1 MVLNG
6 EILAFLTRSTVLS
19 RFLRNCLIER
29 RLNPAMVA
37 LVNEIVPES
46 PGQKAVRAPP
56 ATLVHMGRRHVENFR
71 LKVTHYNGGP
81 NLRDQSAR
89 RSRGGQLVA

>member
-1 MVLNG
+1 MV
-6 EILAFLTRSTVLS
+6 V
-19 RFLRNCLIER
+19 
-29 RLNPAMVA
+29 

-46 PGQKAVRAPP
+46 PGKKAVGAPL
-56 ATLVHMGRRHVENFR
+56 ATPIHMGRRHVENFR

-89 RSRGGQLVA
+89 RARRG